1 MIIDAFVFNN
11 DDTARQVS
19 INAVRG
25 AFTSL
30 PGSSIAARA
39 YLPSRLDALKAQ
51 SKTRVSSNKRTIS
64 ARKRQGCLTEG
75 EHRNLP
81 ALSIDRPKVQGDVS
95 CGQ

>member
-11 DDTARQVS
+11 DDAARQVS

-39 YLPSRLDALKAQ
+39 YLPSRLDALKV
-51 SKTRVSSNKRTIS
+51 TGSSPPS
-64 ARKRQGCLTEG
+64 
-75 EHRNLP
+75 LP
-81 ALSIDRPKVQGDVS
+81 LN
-95 CGQ
+95 